1 MNRINQVL
9 GTKDIM
15 EILNI
20 SQSTAYSLIR
30 QAIASKNMFTVK
42 KIGRDYKIPKESFLN
57 WLDAM

>member
-42 KIGRDYKIPKESFLN
+42 KIGRD
-57 WLDAM
+57 